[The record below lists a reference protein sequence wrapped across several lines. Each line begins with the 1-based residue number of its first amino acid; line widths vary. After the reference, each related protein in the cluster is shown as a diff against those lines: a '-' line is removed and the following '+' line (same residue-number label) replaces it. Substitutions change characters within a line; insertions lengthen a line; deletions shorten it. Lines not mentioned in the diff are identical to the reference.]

1 MTKSLL
7 SLSERHQRFLDAL
20 NKKIV
25 SPEAI
30 GKVASGLK
38 AQGLKVATLN
48 GSFDLLH
55 AGHLYIIFE
64 AKKQADV
71 LIVALNS
78 DESIRKYKSKDRPI
92 IGLADRMK
100 MMASLE
106 WVDYITSFDET
117 DPCAV
122 LDAIKPDVHINGA
135 EYGQD
140 CIEKHVVEKN
150 GGHLYLVD
158 RIPGL
163 STTEVITKIKKL
175 CDS

>member
-1 MTKSLL
+1 MTKSLR
-7 SLSERHQRFLDAL
+7 SLSEKHQRFLDAL

-25 SPEAI
+25 PNEAI
-30 GKVASGLK
+30 EKVASSLRS
-38 AQGLKVATLN
+38 QGIKVATLN

-64 AKKQADV
+64 AKQQADI

-78 DESIRKYKSKDRPI
+78 DASIKKYKNKDRPI
-92 IGLADRMK
+92 IALDDRLK

-106 WVDYITSFDET
+106 WVDYVTSFDET
-117 DPCAV
+117 DPCAI
-122 LDAIKPDVHINGA
+122 LEKIKPDIHINGA

-140 CIEKHVVEKN
+140 CIEKAVVEKH
-150 GGHLYLVD
+150 GGHIYLVD

-163 STTEVITKIKKL
+163 STTEVINKIKTL
-175 CDS
+175 CD